1 MIEPTIRLFDLDGRL
16 IWEGRRPARV
26 EILAR
31 FGAEEASALVAF
43 HPRASLPEVA
53 LGDPMEIRFNGIR
66 KFVGKVSEL
75 RRDSSGFPLSLQGAR
90 RPRRL
95 YRHEVRG
102 LFENQ
107 TPTEMLSTV
116 LAPISGPKP
125 SYSGLPGSTRVL
137 DRLDFQGLPLFHA
150 VDLLAKLA
158 GNWLWWID
166 WEENLH
172 FIPPSDPVEHVW
184 RFDPDRMVL
193 HPWERDRT
201 IKNLFRLHGGVR
213 NGEEFER
220 FFESPE
226 SRERFGSV
234 DETLFA
240 RPITTEGPF
249 AHLREA
255 VLEEAPWPTDY
266 RAVDRYDG
274 DLTAGFGERFELRGA
289 ELPPGLNAGAT
300 FRIAAEELVWTEGG
314 MRARYHVAEG
324 LESASRYTRYIDH
337 EPRDENYV
345 AARLG
350 AFTLDL
356 SALDSEAHLDP

>member
-1 MIEPTIRLFDLDGRL
+1 MIEPTIRFFDLDGRL
-16 IWEGRRPARV
+16 IWETRNPARV

-31 FGAEEASALVAF
+31 YGAEEASALVAF
-43 HPRASLPEVA
+43 HARANPPQVSV
-53 LGDPMEIRFNGIR
+53 GDPMEIHLDGVP

-75 RRDSSGFPLSLQGAR
+75 RRDSAGFPLGIRGAR

-95 YRHEVRG
+95 YQQEVRG
-102 LFENQ
+102 LFESQ
-107 TPTEMLSTV
+107 TPTEILAAI
-116 LAPISGPKP
+116 LAPIPGPKP
-125 SYSGLPGSTRVL
+125 SYSGWPGSARVI
-137 DRLDFQGLPLFHA
+137 DRLDIQGLPLFYA

-166 WEENLH
+166 WEETLH
-172 FIPPSDPVEHVW
+172 LIPPSNPPEHVW

-201 IKNLFRLHGGVR
+201 VKNLFRLHGGVR

-220 FFESPE
+220 FFESPD

-234 DETLFA
+234 DETLFT
-240 RPITTEGPF
+240 RPITTETTF
-249 AHLREA
+249 AHLRAA

-266 RAVDRYDG
+266 RAVDRFDG
-274 DLTAGFGERFELRGA
+274 DFSASFGERFELRGT
-289 ELPPGLNAGAT
+289 ELPPGVAAGTT
-300 FRIAAEELVWTEGG
+300 FRIAAEELLWTEGG
-314 MRARYHVAEG
+314 IRARYHLAEG

-337 EPRDENYV
+337 EARDENYV

-350 AFTLDL
+350 PFTLDL